1 MTQTKK
7 LKYNPPST
15 LFIFPYPFQAYIY
28 IQLYQLLDTFYILL
42 GTMSILYNIL
52 YILHFSLLHLLTMSG
67 KEIRMDNMV
76 IINRLKALI
85 VEKEMRE
92 NRKLTYRK
100 IAEETGISTT
110 TIVKYTT
117 QQVERV
123 DLTTL
128 ETLCEYF
135 NVGLGELLIWNRE
148 VKTISLLDKIRSY
161 AALLQM
167 DGDSELNETKILKL
181 IENEIAKYPDLDLD
195 FRSDEVLTKFL
206 LAVLKLNP
214 AFILNNSSNTAK
226 KQDQAQKP
234 SKE

>member
-1 MTQTKK
+1 
-7 LKYNPPST
+7 
-15 LFIFPYPFQAYIY
+15 
-28 IQLYQLLDTFYILL
+28 
-42 GTMSILYNIL
+42 MSILYNIL

-195 FRSDEVLTKFL
+195 FRSDEELTKFL